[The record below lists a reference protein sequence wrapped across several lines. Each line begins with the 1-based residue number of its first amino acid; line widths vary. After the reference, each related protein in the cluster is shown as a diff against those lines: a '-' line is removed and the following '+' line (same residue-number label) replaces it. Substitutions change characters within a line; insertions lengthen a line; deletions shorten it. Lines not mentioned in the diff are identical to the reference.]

1 MKTTRML
8 RIGASLLVY
17 LTVLCPAFI
26 VPAPSCSENTA
37 LQTDR
42 MFQSF
47 ISRIVID
54 IRDFPHNAVELK
66 ELARTLIF
74 LNEGEAFSD
83 TRLRDSINALKLS
96 KKFREIHVDSKEEE
110 DGRITLSFG
119 LIPLRQIKDIKI
131 AGQYPLFEREVLN
144 TMTMYIGDAFIQE
157 DLPHQADLITALY
170 KQYGFTEP
178 KVAVRT
184 TENAEDGTII
194 IHVTIT
200 KDTYYTL
207 NNLEITGTRVFSDR
221 KLKLKMKSWRVSLR
235 PGSSGRFIEDDF
247 KKDIKNLTSFYRGKG
262 YADVAIEHVIEK
274 DSETGS
280 VSASIKIDEGLR
292 YDIEFAGNRAFWN
305 RTLKK
310 DLVLFE
316 SGNKND
322 LGLKKSV
329 KKIKDRYR
337 KAGYLETSITTVE
350 ATKPEDREM
359 HRVIRLDIHEGP
371 CSTVRSLEIEGN
383 KALDEEKIK
392 KQMLTR
398 LPGFMEKGVYVPEEL
413 EEDIFVIKSLYAR
426 EGYSNAGI
434 IHTER
439 WSEDKKNVDIKLTI
453 TEGFQTVVSSV
464 KIVGT
469 TILTEEAAY
478 GAIILKE
485 GEPFRKYLIRS
496 DKNALAQIISEKGH
510 PHVQVEAD
518 TTLSEDKSK
527 AEIIYRIDEGPP
539 VIMGKVYFTG
549 NFRTKETILR
559 NELELKEGDPFSLA
573 KLLQDQRN
581 IRNMNSFDNV
591 RFKTIGLKE
600 KADTVNLIA
609 EVAEK
614 KPYFFELGGG
624 YESDRGLFAQT
635 KAGDRN
641 LFGTNQYGWIG
652 GEMSEIGWR
661 GDLGLV
667 EPRLFGTRTAMSA
680 NFFAE
685 QVEEFNQDFGTRSYG
700 TSIGLSRKWL
710 RSLTAG
716 LTFRFEQRDQYLLGT
731 ADPAVF
737 SGSEDEFQSRSILVT
752 TPSLMYDTRDSFIR
766 PRKGVFSFLSVDV
779 STGLRN
785 SLDNFLKYRF
795 DARYYI
801 TPFNRLT
808 LATFGRA
815 GYLSAYGSD
824 GTIPRDQL
832 FYLGGTSD
840 VRGFDVNLLRVDET
854 GTPVGGKTSLS
865 GSIEARIDL
874 GHNVEIAPFVDTG
887 VIRNTFDE
895 GGSNSLRSSVGLGL
909 RYITPIGPIGLLY
922 GHKLDRREG
931 ESAGRF
937 HFSIGYTF

>member
-1 MKTTRML
+1 MKSRRTL
-8 RIGASLLVY
+8 HIGTSLVY
-17 LTVLCPAFI
+17 LAVLCLVFI
-26 VPAPSCSENTA
+26 VPGPSCSENTP
-37 LQTDR
+37 LLTER
-42 MFQSF
+42 VSQSF

-54 IRDFPHNAVELK
+54 IHDFPHDAVKLK
-66 ELARTLIF
+66 EMARNLIF

-83 TRLRDSINALKLS
+83 ARLRDSINALKLS
-96 KKFREIHVDSKEEE
+96 KKFREIHVDSTDEEA
-110 DGRITLSFG
+110 GTVALFFR
-119 LIPLRQIKDIKI
+119 LIPFRQIKDIRI
-131 AGQYPLFEREVLN
+131 DGQYPLFEREVLN

-157 DLPHQADLITALY
+157 DLPQQADLITTLY
-170 KQYGFTEP
+170 KRYGFTEP
-178 KVAVRT
+178 KVEVRA
-184 TENAEDGTII
+184 TENAKDGTIV

-200 KDTYYTL
+200 KDTYYSFE
-207 NNLEITGTRVFSDR
+207 NLEITGNRTFSEGA
-221 KLKLKMKSWRVSLR
+221 LKLKMKSWRTSLR

-247 KKDIKNLTSFYRGKG
+247 KKDIQNLTSFYRSKG
-262 YADVAIEHVIEK
+262 YADVVIDQMIK
-274 DSETGS
+274 KNPQTGS
-280 VSASIKIDEGLR
+280 VSAFLKIDEGLR
-292 YDIEFAGNRAFWN
+292 YDIRFAGNKAFWN

-310 DLVLFE
+310 EMVLFE

-337 KAGYLETSITTVE
+337 KAGYLEAGITIVE
-350 ATKPEDREM
+350 ESKPAGQRM
-359 HRVIRLDIHEGP
+359 LRVIRLDIHEGP

-383 KALDEEKIK
+383 KALDKEKIK

-426 EGYSNAGI
+426 EGYSDAVI
-434 IHTER
+434 MHTVH

-453 TEGFQTVVSSV
+453 AEGFQTIVSSV
-464 KIVGT
+464 EITGT
-469 TILTEEAAY
+469 TILTEEDAS
-478 GAIILKE
+478 GAIKLKD

-510 PHVQVEAD
+510 PHVQVQAD
-518 TTLSEDKSK
+518 TTISEDKSEAK
-527 AEIIYRIDEGPP
+527 IIYRIDEGPL
-539 VIMGKVYFTG
+539 VTMGKVYFTG

-559 NELELKEGDPFSLA
+559 NELELKQGDPFSLA

-591 RFKTIGLKE
+591 RFKTVGLKE
-600 KADTVNLIA
+600 KADKVNLIA

-641 LFGTNQYGWIG
+641 LFGTNKYGWIG
-652 GEMSEIGWR
+652 GAISEIGWR
-661 GDLGLV
+661 GDLGLT
-667 EPRLFGTRTAMSA
+667 EPRIFGTRTSMSL
-680 NFFAE
+680 NLFAE
-685 QVEEFNQDFGTRSYG
+685 QAEDFNQDFGTRSYG
-700 TSIGLSRKWL
+700 TSIGFSRSLL
-710 RSLTAG
+710 RSFTAG
-716 LTFRFEQRDQYLLGT
+716 VTFRFEQREQYSLVS
-731 ADPAVF
+731 ADPAIF
-737 SGSEDEFQSRSILVT
+737 SGSEDQFQSRSILVT

-766 PRKGVFSFLSVDV
+766 PRKGLFSFLSVDV

-795 DARYYI
+795 DVRYYV

-808 LATFGRA
+808 LASLGRA
-815 GYLSAYGSD
+815 GYISAYGSD
-824 GTIPRDQL
+824 GIIPMDQL

-840 VRGFDVNLLRVDET
+840 VRGFDENLLRFDEREN
-854 GTPVGGKTSLS
+854 PVGGKTALS

-874 GHNVEIAPFVDTG
+874 GYNVEFAPFFDTG
-887 VIRNTFDE
+887 VIRNTFVE
-895 GGSNSLRSSVGLGL
+895 GGSDSFRSSVGLGL